1 MRFSFLAKKFDKIS
15 PKNISEAKFNQ
26 LVDALPSS
34 AIDPPKKLITEP
46 EQKET
51 AVKIKTKKD
60 KKKKS
65 KKEKNSEPKN
75 SESTYT
81 EPTAV
86 PNVKKKEPKN
96 GELVDTTEVF
106 VYECAG
112 VLFGIPVAYVTEI
125 TNDYGTISPLK
136 GFLRS
141 CVGTTEYRG
150 RLLPI
155 FQSNESYLK
164 TSEVKKDGNVDL
176 EKTPSAIIT
185 INYNGIMFALTMET
199 HVGIVS
205 VNPATNQKNE
215 VSVEDENTSDLLKDI
230 VWYGEQNLFIFS
242 PEKIST
248 LVFSELKNQVAI
260 ANDTE
265 IDDQTIEEET
275 DADLRHNYM
284 VAKIKNSTIAIEIT
298 KVLEVIE
305 GSDVT
310 PLYKVADFIRGLISL
325 RGQVLSCIDLSR
337 YLGHELTVID
347 ERNKFIVINV
357 SGVDFALCIDRV
369 LGIQSIQQSSFQDS
383 TKVFQN
389 EIPNYFP
396 NFREKE
402 GEVTLIFKP
411 DLFLKSTE
419 LQEYKKN

>member
-1 MRFSFLAKKFDKIS
+1 MAKKFDKIS
-15 PKNISEAKFNQ
+15 PKNISEEKFNQ

-34 AIDPPKKLITEP
+34 VIEQPTAIVTAPEKKE
-46 EQKET
+46 KNDK
-51 AVKIKTKKD
+51 VKA
-60 KKKKS
+60 KKS
-65 KKEKNSEPKN
+65 KK
-75 SESTYT
+75 
-81 EPTAV
+81 
-86 PNVKKKEPKN
+86 KKLNNEENQKTSRIDTPEGSINRSGDPIN
-96 GELVDTTEVF
+96 GEIVNTREVF
-106 VYECAG
+106 VYECG
-112 VLFGIPVAYVTEI
+112 GILFGIPVAFVTEI
-125 TNDYGTISPLK
+125 TNDYGAISPLK

-141 CVGTTEYRG
+141 CIGTTEYRG
-150 RLLPI
+150 KLLPI
-155 FQSNESYLK
+155 FQSQESYLK
-164 TSEVKKDGNVDL
+164 TDEVKKDGNNNLD
-176 EKTPSAIIT
+176 KMPSAIIT
-185 INYNGIMFALTMET
+185 VNYNGIMFALTMET

-205 VNPATNQKNE
+205 INSQSNYKIAEPSE
-215 VSVEDENTSDLLKDI
+215 SENTSDLLKDI
-230 VWYGEQNLFIFS
+230 VWYEEQNLFIFS

-248 LVFSELKNQVAI
+248 LVFSELKNQI
-260 ANDTE
+260 AVRTE
-265 IDDQTIEEET
+265 EDIDSKSSEEEIT
-275 DADLRHNYM
+275 DLRHDYM

-325 RGQVLSCIDLSR
+325 RGQVLSCIDLSK

-347 ERNKFIVINV
+347 ERNKFIVISV

-389 EIPNYFP
+389 DIPNYFP
-396 NFREKE
+396 NFREKG

-411 DLFLKSTE
+411 DFFLKSAE

>member
-1 MRFSFLAKKFDKIS
+1 MAKKFDKIS
-15 PKNISEAKFNQ
+15 PKNISEEKFNQ

-34 AIDPPKKLITEP
+34 VIEPSKPVTTAPGKKEKIDK
-46 EQKET
+46 
-51 AVKIKTKKD
+51 VKV
-60 KKKKS
+60 KKS
-65 KKEKNSEPKN
+65 KKKKFN
-75 SESTYT
+75 
-81 EPTAV
+81 
-86 PNVKKKEPKN
+86 KKENQKISKIETREDVRNLGGDPKT
-96 GELVDTTEVF
+96 EETEITSEVF
-106 VYECAG
+106 VYECG
-112 VLFGIPVAYVTEI
+112 GILFGIPVAYVTEI

-141 CVGTTEYRG
+141 CIGTTEYRG
-150 RLLPI
+150 KLLPI
-155 FQSNESYLK
+155 FQSQESYLK
-164 TSEVKKDGNVDL
+164 IDEIKKDKNNNLD
-176 EKTPSAIIT
+176 KIPSAIIT

-205 VNPATNQKNE
+205 IKSKRNYKNAE
-215 VSVEDENTSDLLKDI
+215 AFEDENRSDLLKDI

-242 PEKIST
+242 PEKISL
-248 LVFSELKNQVAI
+248 LVFSELKNQI
-260 ANDTE
+260 AVETE
-265 IDDQTIEEET
+265 EDIDNKSSEEEII
-275 DADLRHNYM
+275 DSGQDYM

-325 RGQVLSCIDLSR
+325 RGQVLSCIDLSK

-347 ERNKFIVINV
+347 ERNKFIVISV

-369 LGIQSIQQSSFQDS
+369 LGIQSIRQSSFQDS

-389 EIPNYFP
+389 DIPDYFP

-411 DLFLKSTE
+411 DSFLKSAE

>member
-1 MRFSFLAKKFDKIS
+1 MAKKFDKIS
-15 PKNISEAKFNQ
+15 PKNISEEKFNQ

-34 AIDPPKKLITEP
+34 VIEPSKPVTDAPEKKEKIDK
-46 EQKET
+46 
-51 AVKIKTKKD
+51 VKVKRS
-60 KKKKS
+60 KKKKFS
-65 KKEKNSEPKN
+65 KKENQKISKIETKEDVRNLGGDPKL
-75 SESTYT
+75 EET
-81 EPTAV
+81 EITS
-86 PNVKKKEPKN
+86 
-96 GELVDTTEVF
+96 EVF
-106 VYECAG
+106 VYECG
-112 VLFGIPVAYVTEI
+112 GILFGIPVAYVTEI
-125 TNDYGTISPLK
+125 TNDYGAISPLK

-141 CVGTTEYRG
+141 CIGTTEYRG
-150 RLLPI
+150 KLLPI
-155 FQSNESYLK
+155 FQSQDSYLK
-164 TSEVKKDGNVDL
+164 IDEISRDKNNNLDKI
-176 EKTPSAIIT
+176 PSAIIT
-185 INYNGIMFALTMET
+185 INYKGIMFALTMET

-205 VNPATNQKNE
+205 IKSKSNYKNAE
-215 VSVEDENTSDLLKDI
+215 AFEDENRSDLLKDI

-242 PEKIST
+242 PEKISM
-248 LVFSELKNQVAI
+248 LVFSELKNQI
-260 ANDTE
+260 AVGTE
-265 IDDQTIEEET
+265 EDIDSKSSEEEIT
-275 DADLRHNYM
+275 DLGHDYM

-325 RGQVLSCIDLSR
+325 RGQVLSCIDLSK

-347 ERNKFIVINV
+347 ERNKFIVISV

-389 EIPNYFP
+389 DIPDYFP

-411 DLFLKSTE
+411 DAFLKSAE

>member
-1 MRFSFLAKKFDKIS
+1 MAKKFDKIS
-15 PKNISEAKFNQ
+15 PKNISEEKFNQ

-34 AIDPPKKLITEP
+34 VIEQPKAVVTAP
-46 EQKET
+46 EKKEKNDK
-51 AVKIKTKKD
+51 VKV
-60 KKKKS
+60 KKS
-65 KKEKNSEPKN
+65 KKKKLTKEEKQKTLKIDATDVPINRSDDPKIDEIVN
-75 SESTYT
+75 TS
-81 EPTAV
+81 
-86 PNVKKKEPKN
+86 
-96 GELVDTTEVF
+96 EVF
-106 VYECAG
+106 VYKCG
-112 VLFGIPVAYVTEI
+112 GILFGMPVAYVTEI

-141 CVGTTEYRG
+141 CIGTTEYRG
-150 RLLPI
+150 KLLPI
-155 FQSNESYLK
+155 FQSHESYLK
-164 TSEVKKDGNVDL
+164 VGEIKKDENNNL
-176 EKTPSAIIT
+176 NKMPSAIIT

-205 VNPATNQKNE
+205 ISSKGNYKIAE
-215 VSVEDENTSDLLKDI
+215 AFEDENTSDLLKDI
-230 VWYGEQNLFIFS
+230 VWYEEQNLFIFS

-248 LVFSELKNQVAI
+248 LVFSELKNQI
-260 ANDTE
+260 AVGTEEDT
-265 IDDQTIEEET
+265 DRKSSEEEL
-275 DADLRHNYM
+275 ADLSHDYM

-325 RGQVLSCIDLSR
+325 RGQVLSCIDLSK

-347 ERNKFIVINV
+347 ERNKFIVISV

-383 TKVFQN
+383 NKVFQN
-389 EIPNYFP
+389 DIPNYFP
-396 NFREKE
+396 NFREKG

-411 DLFLKSTE
+411 DFFLKSAE

>member
-1 MRFSFLAKKFDKIS
+1 MAKKFDKIS

-34 AIDPPKKLITEP
+34 AIDPPKKLIPEP

-65 KKEKNSEPKN
+65 KKEKNSEPES

-164 TSEVKKDGNVDL
+164 TSEVKKDGNVGL

>member
-1 MRFSFLAKKFDKIS
+1 MAKKFDKIS
-15 PKNISEAKFNQ
+15 PKNISEEKFNQ

-34 AIDPPKKLITEP
+34 VIEPSKPVTTAPEKKEKIDK
-46 EQKET
+46 
-51 AVKIKTKKD
+51 VKV
-60 KKKKS
+60 KKS
-65 KKEKNSEPKN
+65 KKKKF
-75 SESTYT
+75 T
-81 EPTAV
+81 
-86 PNVKKKEPKN
+86 KKENQKISKIETREDVRNLGGVPKI
-96 GELVDTTEVF
+96 EETEITSEVF
-106 VYECAG
+106 VYECG
-112 VLFGIPVAYVTEI
+112 GILFGIPVAYVTEI

-141 CVGTTEYRG
+141 CIGTTEYRG
-150 RLLPI
+150 KLLPI
-155 FQSNESYLK
+155 FQSQESYLK
-164 TSEVKKDGNVDL
+164 IDEIKKDKNNNLD
-176 EKTPSAIIT
+176 KIPSAIIT
-185 INYNGIMFALTMET
+185 INYKGIMFALTMET

-205 VNPATNQKNE
+205 IKSKSNYKNAE
-215 VSVEDENTSDLLKDI
+215 AFEDENRSDLLKDI

-242 PEKIST
+242 PEKISI
-248 LVFSELKNQVAI
+248 LVFSELKNQI
-260 ANDTE
+260 AVETE
-265 IDDQTIEEET
+265 EDIDNKSSEEEII
-275 DADLRHNYM
+275 DSGQDYM

-325 RGQVLSCIDLSR
+325 RGQVLSCIDLSK

-347 ERNKFIVINV
+347 ERNKFIVISV

-369 LGIQSIQQSSFQDS
+369 LGIQSIRQSSFQDS

-389 EIPNYFP
+389 DIPDYFP
-396 NFREKE
+396 NFQEKE

-411 DLFLKSTE
+411 DSFLKSAE

>member
-1 MRFSFLAKKFDKIS
+1 MAKKFDKIS

-34 AIDPPKKLITEP
+34 AIDPPKKLIPEP

-60 KKKKS
+60 KKIKS
-65 KKEKNSEPKN
+65 KKEKNSKPKN
-75 SESTYT
+75 SESKNT

-86 PNVKKKEPKN
+86 PIIKNNEPSSE
-96 GELVDTTEVF
+96 ELVDTSEVF

-112 VLFGIPVAYVTEI
+112 ILFGIPVAYVTEI
-125 TNDYGTISPLK
+125 TNDYGAISPLK

-155 FQSNESYLK
+155 FQSHESYLK
-164 TSEVKKDGNVDL
+164 TSEVKKDGNINL

>member
-1 MRFSFLAKKFDKIS
+1 LAKKFDKIS
-15 PKNISEAKFNQ
+15 PKNISEEKFNQ

-34 AIDPPKKLITEP
+34 VIEPSKPVTTAPEKKEKIDK
-46 EQKET
+46 
-51 AVKIKTKKD
+51 VKV
-60 KKKKS
+60 KKS
-65 KKEKNSEPKN
+65 KKKKL
-75 SESTYT
+75 T
-81 EPTAV
+81 
-86 PNVKKKEPKN
+86 KKENQKISKIETREDVRNLGGDPKI
-96 GELVDTTEVF
+96 EETEITSEVF
-106 VYECAG
+106 VYECG
-112 VLFGIPVAYVTEI
+112 GILFGIPVAYVTEI
-125 TNDYGTISPLK
+125 TNDYGAISPLK

-141 CVGTTEYRG
+141 CIGTTEYRG
-150 RLLPI
+150 KLLPI
-155 FQSNESYLK
+155 FQSQESYLK
-164 TSEVKKDGNVDL
+164 IDEIKKDKSNNLD
-176 EKTPSAIIT
+176 KIPSAIIT
-185 INYNGIMFALTMET
+185 INYKGIMFALTMET

-205 VNPATNQKNE
+205 IKSKRNYKNAE
-215 VSVEDENTSDLLKDI
+215 AFEDENRSDLLKDI

-242 PEKIST
+242 PEKISI
-248 LVFSELKNQVAI
+248 LVFSELKNQI
-260 ANDTE
+260 AVETE
-265 IDDQTIEEET
+265 EDIDNKSSEEEII
-275 DADLRHNYM
+275 DSGQDYM

-325 RGQVLSCIDLSR
+325 RGQVLSCIDLSK

-347 ERNKFIVINV
+347 ERNKFIVISV

-369 LGIQSIQQSSFQDS
+369 LGIQSIRQSSFQDS

-389 EIPNYFP
+389 DIPDYFP

-411 DLFLKSTE
+411 DSFLKSAE

>member
-1 MRFSFLAKKFDKIS
+1 LAKKFDKIS
-15 PKNISEAKFNQ
+15 PKNISEEKFNQ

-34 AIDPPKKLITEP
+34 VIKPSKPVTTAPEKKEKIDK
-46 EQKET
+46 
-51 AVKIKTKKD
+51 VKV
-60 KKKKS
+60 KKS
-65 KKEKNSEPKN
+65 KKKKL
-75 SESTYT
+75 T
-81 EPTAV
+81 
-86 PNVKKKEPKN
+86 KKENQKISKIETREDVRNLGGVPKI
-96 GELVDTTEVF
+96 EETEITSEVF
-106 VYECAG
+106 VYECG
-112 VLFGIPVAYVTEI
+112 GILFGIPVAYVTEI
-125 TNDYGTISPLK
+125 TNDYGAISPLK

-141 CVGTTEYRG
+141 CIGTTEYRG
-150 RLLPI
+150 KLLPI
-155 FQSNESYLK
+155 FQSQESYLK
-164 TSEVKKDGNVDL
+164 IDEIKKDKNNNLD
-176 EKTPSAIIT
+176 KIPSAIIT
-185 INYNGIMFALTMET
+185 INYKGIMFALTMET

-205 VNPATNQKNE
+205 IKSKSNYKNAE
-215 VSVEDENTSDLLKDI
+215 AFEDENRSDLLKDI

-242 PEKIST
+242 PEKISI
-248 LVFSELKNQVAI
+248 LVFSELKNQI
-260 ANDTE
+260 AVETE
-265 IDDQTIEEET
+265 EDIDNKSSEEEII
-275 DADLRHNYM
+275 DLGQDYM

-325 RGQVLSCIDLSR
+325 RGQVLSCIDLSK

-347 ERNKFIVINV
+347 ERNKFIVISV

-369 LGIQSIQQSSFQDS
+369 LGIQSIRQSSFQDS

-389 EIPNYFP
+389 DIPDYFP

-411 DLFLKSTE
+411 DSFLKSAE

>member
-1 MRFSFLAKKFDKIS
+1 MAKKFDKIS
-15 PKNISEAKFNQ
+15 PKNISEEKFNQ

-34 AIDPPKKLITEP
+34 VIEPSKPVTTAPGKKEKIDK
-46 EQKET
+46 
-51 AVKIKTKKD
+51 VKV
-60 KKKKS
+60 KKS
-65 KKEKNSEPKN
+65 KKKKF
-75 SESTYT
+75 T
-81 EPTAV
+81 
-86 PNVKKKEPKN
+86 KKENQKISKIETKEDVRNLGGDPKI
-96 GELVDTTEVF
+96 EETEITSEVF
-106 VYECAG
+106 VYECG
-112 VLFGIPVAYVTEI
+112 GILFGIPVAYVTEI

-141 CVGTTEYRG
+141 CIGTTEYRG
-150 RLLPI
+150 KLLPI
-155 FQSNESYLK
+155 FQSQESYLK
-164 TSEVKKDGNVDL
+164 IDEIKKDKNNNLD
-176 EKTPSAIIT
+176 KIPSAIIT
-185 INYNGIMFALTMET
+185 INYKGIMFALTMET

-205 VNPATNQKNE
+205 IKSKRNYKNAE
-215 VSVEDENTSDLLKDI
+215 AFEDENRSDLLKDI

-242 PEKIST
+242 PEKISL
-248 LVFSELKNQVAI
+248 LVFSELKNQI
-260 ANDTE
+260 AVETE
-265 IDDQTIEEET
+265 EDIDNKSSEEEII
-275 DADLRHNYM
+275 DLGQDYM

-325 RGQVLSCIDLSR
+325 RGQVLSCIDLSK

-347 ERNKFIVINV
+347 ERNKFIVISV

-369 LGIQSIQQSSFQDS
+369 LGIQSIRQSSFQDS

-389 EIPNYFP
+389 DIPDYFP

-411 DLFLKSTE
+411 DSFLKSAE

>member
-1 MRFSFLAKKFDKIS
+1 MAKKFDKIS
-15 PKNISEAKFNQ
+15 PKNISEEKFNQ

-34 AIDPPKKLITEP
+34 VIEQPKAVVAAPEKKEKIDK
-46 EQKET
+46 
-51 AVKIKTKKD
+51 VKV
-60 KKKKS
+60 KKS
-65 KKEKNSEPKN
+65 KK
-75 SESTYT
+75 
-81 EPTAV
+81 
-86 PNVKKKEPKN
+86 KKLNKEENQKSS
-96 GELVDTTEVF
+96 GIDTTEGSINRSGDPITGEIVNTKEVF
-106 VYECAG
+106 VYECG
-112 VLFGIPVAYVTEI
+112 GILFGIPVAFVTEI
-125 TNDYGTISPLK
+125 TNDYGAISPLK

-141 CVGTTEYRG
+141 CIGTTEYRG
-150 RLLPI
+150 KLLPI
-155 FQSNESYLK
+155 FQSQESYLK
-164 TSEVKKDGNVDL
+164 IDEVKKDGNNNLD
-176 EKTPSAIIT
+176 KMPSAIIT
-185 INYNGIMFALTMET
+185 VNYNGIMFALTMET

-205 VNPATNQKNE
+205 INSTSNYKIAE
-215 VSVEDENTSDLLKDI
+215 VSESENTSDLLKDI
-230 VWYGEQNLFIFS
+230 VWYEEQNLFIFS
-242 PEKIST
+242 PEKISM
-248 LVFSELKNQVAI
+248 LVFSELKNQI
-260 ANDTE
+260 AVGTE
-265 IDDQTIEEET
+265 EDIDSKSNEEEIT
-275 DADLRHNYM
+275 DLRHDYM

-325 RGQVLSCIDLSR
+325 RGQVLSCIDLSK

-347 ERNKFIVINV
+347 ERNKFIVISV

-389 EIPNYFP
+389 DIPNYFP

-411 DLFLKSTE
+411 DFFLKSAE